1 MSCGGGSRAWSHAG
15 GVRGRWCTRGTVCI
29 HCWELPLQR
38 RGWERSAGSSQD
50 ERPPQETGRG
60 RSHCEPHPQSG
71 SACRLPSVPRQP
83 PAECRPPQPQ
93 VGPPPAPQPALTAHS
108 TQHRVQSTEYRAQST
123 VLAALQ
129 ISLNTKVP
137 SHCAGVLLHTVPF
150 PHSLCQLV
158 LVGVVWAA
166 GEAALEACT
175 LVPEAAVSTG

>member
-15 GVRGRWCTRGTVCI
+15 GVRGRWCTREAVCI

-108 TQHRVQSTEYRAQST
+108 TQHRVQCLLHYRFLSILKCLLT
-123 VLAALQ
+123 VLVFSCTL
-129 ISLNTKVP
+129 SP
-137 SHCAGVLLHTVPF
+137 SPTLSV
-150 PHSLCQLV
+150 SLCSWVWSGRPVKRPWRRAHLSLRLRSV
-158 LVGVVWAA
+158 LGS
-166 GEAALEACT
+166 CDHC
-175 LVPEAAVSTG
+175 